1 MPHFFTGDINGRF
14 IMVARWLL
22 GFTLALQVT
31 LALASN
37 DPVRDNW
44 NQHLKNQ
51 DVYNQRTQRAG
62 AETIA
67 NIKMGAPNSA
77 ERTSVKQLLVR
88 SGVAIDGSKV
98 KIGAS
103 VTKPV
108 DTAKVASTLV
118 DRLKNAKSYAKNL
131 GKASIP
137 AFVGTAA
144 FHALMEG
151 IDWVMDEGGNVT
163 KKPDQESEENLKYTS
178 QYKYLSSG
186 GDFYSYSSFEDAARK
201 KWDEW
206 HASNSYQYQSLISVT
221 ATTYYPPDS
230 PYKSFEYKYRGYDAD
245 QKTGYTFKRESNP
258 DYKPDHVAESEPV
271 SDADLE
277 TALKN
282 ALESNNPALATAIAE
297 AMKSAYTQDN
307 SEGQPKTT
315 NPLVADAQ
323 NDMQRAVDGALDT
336 PTSTGG
342 TAERPSGY
350 YKITDG
356 DKTIEGYVTPS
367 DTTSTGTTDSTT
379 TPNPDGSSTT
389 TGTTAQTW
397 PGFCDWA
404 NVVCEFIDWVKD
416 DEYLKEDEPEEIDDS
431 IFSREFDIEF
441 NMGASC
447 PPNPIWNFDFV
458 GQHWSKEIDITRICN
473 FFKYLGYAIVFASN
487 LTALWIVYGAVTTKE

>member
-1 MPHFFTGDINGRF
+1 
-14 IMVARWLL
+14 MVARWLL

-77 ERTSVKQLLVR
+77 ERTSVKQLLER

-118 DRLKNAKSYAKNL
+118 DRLKNAKDYAKKV

-151 IDWVMDEGGNVT
+151 IDYVIDEGGQIQ
-163 KKPDQESEENLKYTS
+163 KKADPNSSDNLKYTS
-178 QYKYLSSG
+178 PYLYKDISNESIYAYSLSDVARLFHENLAKTHSSYAGTKFSG
-186 GDFYSYSSFEDAARK
+186 VNYIDTNPDTQNSYIEYSYTKSDGSTGI
-201 KWDEW
+201 WGTS
-206 HASNSYQYQSLISVT
+206 ASRY
-221 ATTYYPPDS
+221 
-230 PYKSFEYKYRGYDAD
+230 
-245 QKTGYTFKRESNP
+245 SNP
-258 DYKPDHVAESEPV
+258 DYNPSHAPENLPV
-271 SDADLE
+271 SDSELQ

-282 ALESNNPALATAIAE
+282 ALESNNPALASAIAE

-323 NDMQRAVDGALDT
+323 NDMQRAVDGALDS

-342 TAERPSGY
+342 TADRPSGY

-356 DKTIEGYVTPS
+356 EKTIEGYVTPS

-416 DEYLKEDEPEEIDDS
+416 DEYLKEDDPDEIDDS

-447 PPNPIWNFDFV
+447 PPNPIWNFTFV
-458 GQHWSKEIDITRICN
+458 NQQWSKEIDITSVCD
-473 FFKYLGYAIVFASN
+473 FFKYLGYALLFASN
-487 LTALWIVYGAVTTKE
+487 MTALWIVYSAVTVRE

>member
-1 MPHFFTGDINGRF
+1 
-14 IMVARWLL
+14 MVARWLL

-51 DVYNQRTQRAG
+51 DSYEMHTQRAA
-62 AETIA
+62 AEVRASISMTPEKKA
-67 NIKMGAPNSA
+67 
-77 ERTSVKQLLVR
+77 SVKQLIEG
-88 SGVAIDGSKV
+88 SASAIDGSKV

-118 DRLKNAKSYAKNL
+118 DRLKNAKDYAKKV

-137 AFVGTAA
+137 AFFGTAA

-151 IDWVMDEGGNVT
+151 IDWVIDEGGNVT
-163 KKPDQESEENLKYTS
+163 KKPTYEEGACSPTMQKCWLGAGKYYSSALAAASGIMKYHNELPANQSTNSQAVRYVYTQSNGNVELFNKNNSKVGNFTTAFMNNPTYSPSAEPENLTP
-178 QYKYLSSG
+178 
-186 GDFYSYSSFEDAARK
+186 
-201 KWDEW
+201 
-206 HASNSYQYQSLISVT
+206 T
-221 ATTYYPPDS
+221 DS
-230 PYKSFEYKYRGYDAD
+230 EL
-245 QKTGYTFKRESNP
+245 
-258 DYKPDHVAESEPV
+258 V
-271 SDADLE
+271 

-282 ALESNNPALATAIAE
+282 ALESNNPALATAIAQ

-342 TAERPSGY
+342 TVERPSGY

-458 GQHWSKEIDITRICN
+458 GQHWSKEIDITSICN